1 MSGRDGAP
9 GDDPPAGD
17 PADGDPSNDANP
29 AEGEGVDDWDETVAE
44 WESEVDE
51 WEGDPSGDAS
61 DADGDADTH
70 GDAGNG
76 TAADAASDDDVDP
89 AIDRDPDLTPDD
101 ADRVPKVVSA
111 GHINW
116 DVTIHVDS
124 LPEPDGE
131 TRIDRLEQSGGG
143 SAANVAVGL
152 VDLGGQSVVY
162 GSVGGDESGALA
174 LRELASAGV
183 DPGQVLVD
191 ADEPTSVKYVIVDG
205 GGELLMLANDGANE
219 SFSAAGLDRDTLA
232 AADHLH
238 LTGQQ
243 PETAAALA
251 TAAAE
256 AGATRSFDP
265 GRRVADR
272 EFDAALHASDVLF
285 VNDREADA
293 LDAATDVDPWEP
305 DDRVVAIKLGDEGA
319 TVRTPHGSVSHPGF
333 DADPVDTTGAGDAF
347 AAGFLAAALR
357 EPEITGD
364 GFSHDPRDYQVPI
377 LVGNAC
383 GAVATESVT
392 ARTDLSWDRVR
403 ERMGES
409 PETDLLI
416 EVRA

>member
-1 MSGRDGAP
+1 MSGDGTGGEAGDGGSDV
-9 GDDPPAGD
+9 GDDW
-17 PADGDPSNDANP
+17 
-29 AEGEGVDDWDETVAE
+29 EEEVAE
-44 WESEVDE
+44 WDEEVSE
-51 WEGDPSGDAS
+51 WE
-61 DADGDADTH
+61 ADGGGVDG
-70 GDAGNG
+70 GDR
-76 TAADAASDDDVDP
+76 VD
-89 AIDRDPDLTPDD
+89 DPDVAPDGST
-101 ADRVPKVVSA
+101 RTPKVVAA

-116 DVTIHVDS
+116 DVTIHVDR

-131 TRIDRLEQSGGG
+131 TRIERLEQSGGG

-152 VDLGGQSVVY
+152 VDLGGRSVVY

-219 SFSAAGLDRDTLA
+219 SFTAVGLDRDTLA

-265 GRRVADR
+265 GRRVGDR
-272 EFDAALHASDVLF
+272 EFDAALHATDVLF
-285 VNDREADA
+285 LNAPEADA
-293 LDAATDVDPWEP
+293 LADSTDIDPWEP
-305 DDRVVAIKLGDEGA
+305 DDRVVAIKLGSEGA
-319 TVRTPHGSVSHPGF
+319 TVRTPHGDVSHPGF
-333 DADPVDTTGAGDAF
+333 DVDPVDTAGAGDAF
-347 AAGFLAAALR
+347 AAGFLGAALR
-357 EPEITGD
+357 EPEIADG
-364 GFSHDPRDYQVPI
+364 GFSHDPRDYQVPL

-383 GAVATESVT
+383 GAVAAETVT
-392 ARTDLSWDRVR
+392 ARADLSWDRVR
-403 ERMGES
+403 DVMGES
-409 PETDLLI
+409 PESDLLI

>member
-1 MSGRDGAP
+1 MSGDGTGGEAGDGGSDV
-9 GDDPPAGD
+9 GDDW
-17 PADGDPSNDANP
+17 
-29 AEGEGVDDWDETVAE
+29 EEEVAE
-44 WESEVDE
+44 WDEEVSE
-51 WEGDPSGDAS
+51 WE
-61 DADGDADTH
+61 ADGGGVDG
-70 GDAGNG
+70 GDR
-76 TAADAASDDDVDP
+76 VD
-89 AIDRDPDLTPDD
+89 DPDVAPDGST
-101 ADRVPKVVSA
+101 RTPKVVAA

-116 DVTIHVDS
+116 DVTIHVDR

-131 TRIDRLEQSGGG
+131 TRIERLEQSGGG

-219 SFSAAGLDRDTLA
+219 SFTAVGLDRDTLA

-243 PETAAALA
+243 LETAAALA

-265 GRRVADR
+265 GRRVGDR
-272 EFDAALHASDVLF
+272 EFDAALHATDVLF
-285 VNDREADA
+285 LNAPEADA
-293 LDAATDVDPWEP
+293 LADSTDIDPWEP
-305 DDRVVAIKLGDEGA
+305 DDRVVAIKLGSEGA
-319 TVRTPHGSVSHPGF
+319 TVRTPHGDVSHPGF
-333 DADPVDTTGAGDAF
+333 DVDPVDTAGAGDAF
-347 AAGFLAAALR
+347 AAGFLGAALR
-357 EPEITGD
+357 EPEIADG
-364 GFSHDPRDYQVPI
+364 GFSHDPRDYQVPL

-383 GAVATESVT
+383 GAVAAETVT
-392 ARTDLSWDRVR
+392 ARADLSWDRVR
-403 ERMGES
+403 DVMGES
-409 PETDLLI
+409 PESDLLI

>member
-1 MSGRDGAP
+1 MSGRDGAGDDDIASEP
-9 GDDPPAGD
+9 GD
-17 PADGDPSNDANP
+17 
-29 AEGEGVDDWDETVAE
+29 GEGVDDWDETVAA
-44 WESEVDE
+44 WGREVDE
-51 WEGDPSGDAS
+51 WEGEGSEDRG
-61 DADGDADTH
+61 DGDGGTATDGAADD
-70 GDAGNG
+70 GAGNDAAGNG
-76 TAADAASDDDVDP
+76 AADGGAPPAGDGVDP
-89 AIDRDPDLTPDD
+89 SVDRDPDLNPDD

-116 DVTIHVDS
+116 DVTIHVDR

-191 ADEPTSVKYVIVDG
+191 AAEPTSVKYVIVDG

-293 LDAATDVDPWEP
+293 LAAATDVDPWEP
-305 DDRVVAIKLGDEGA
+305 EDRVVAIKLGDEGA

-333 DADPVDTTGAGDAF
+333 DVDPVDTTGAGDAF

-403 ERMGES
+403 DRMGES

-416 EVRA
+416 EVRG

>member
-1 MSGRDGAP
+1 MSGDGT
-9 GDDPPAGD
+9 GGEAGD
-17 PADGDPSNDANP
+17 GGSDVG
-29 AEGEGVDDWDETVAE
+29 GDWDEEVAE
-44 WESEVDE
+44 WDEEVSE
-51 WEGDPSGDAS
+51 WE
-61 DADGDADTH
+61 ADGGGVDG
-70 GDAGNG
+70 GDR
-76 TAADAASDDDVDP
+76 VD
-89 AIDRDPDLTPDD
+89 DPDVAPDGST
-101 ADRVPKVVSA
+101 RTPKVVAA

-116 DVTIHVDS
+116 DVTIHVDR

-131 TRIDRLEQSGGG
+131 TRIERLEQSGGG

-191 ADEPTSVKYVIVDG
+191 ANEPTSVKYVIVDG

-219 SFSAAGLDRDTLA
+219 SFTAAGLDRDTLA

-265 GRRVADR
+265 GRRVGDR
-272 EFDAALHASDVLF
+272 EFDAALHATDVLF
-285 VNDREADA
+285 LNAPEADA
-293 LDAATDVDPWEP
+293 LADSTDIDPWEP
-305 DDRVVAIKLGDEGA
+305 DDRVVAIKLGSEGA
-319 TVRTPHGSVSHPGF
+319 TVRTPHGDVSHPGF
-333 DADPVDTTGAGDAF
+333 DVDPVDTAGAGDAF
-347 AAGFLAAALR
+347 AAGFLGAALR
-357 EPEITGD
+357 DPDIADG
-364 GFSHDPRDYQVPI
+364 GFSHDPRDYQVPL

-383 GAVATESVT
+383 GAVAAETVT
-392 ARTDLSWDRVR
+392 ARADLSWDRVR
-403 ERMGES
+403 DVMGES
-409 PETDLLI
+409 PESDLLI

>member
-1 MSGRDGAP
+1 MSGRDGAGDDDIVSEP
-9 GDDPPAGD
+9 GD
-17 PADGDPSNDANP
+17 
-29 AEGEGVDDWDETVAE
+29 GEGVDDWDETVAA
-44 WESEVDE
+44 WGREVDE
-51 WEGDPSGDAS
+51 WEGEGSEDRG
-61 DADGDADTH
+61 DGDGGTATDGAADD
-70 GDAGNG
+70 GAGNDAAGNEAAAGGAPPAGNG
-76 TAADAASDDDVDP
+76 VDP
-89 AIDRDPDLTPDD
+89 SVDRDPDLNPDD

-116 DVTIHVDS
+116 DVTIHVDR

-191 ADEPTSVKYVIVDG
+191 AAEPTSVKYVIVDG

-293 LDAATDVDPWEP
+293 LAAATDVDPWEP
-305 DDRVVAIKLGDEGA
+305 EDRVVAIKLGDEGA

-333 DADPVDTTGAGDAF
+333 DVDPVDTTGAGDAF

-403 ERMGES
+403 DRMGES

-416 EVRA
+416 EVRG

>member
-1 MSGRDGAP
+1 MSGDGAV
-9 GDDPPAGD
+9 GG
-17 PADGDPSNDANP
+17 N
-29 AEGEGVDDWDETVAE
+29 GER
-44 WESEVDE
+44 
-51 WEGDPSGDAS
+51 SGNGEAS
-61 DADGDADTH
+61 
-70 GDAGNG
+70 GNG
-76 TAADAASDDDVDP
+76 TASGNGEESETGRDDWEEEVAEWDEEVSEWEAEDAETGDGAGAPGGPEPVG
-89 AIDRDPDLTPDD
+89 ADPDLAPEESS
-101 ADRVPKVVSA
+101 RVPKVIAA

-116 DVTIHVDS
+116 DVTIHVDR

-131 TRIDRLEQSGGG
+131 TRIERLEQSGGG

-219 SFSAAGLDRDTLA
+219 SFTAAGLDRDTLT

-251 TAAAE
+251 TAAGE

-265 GRRVADR
+265 GRRVGDR
-272 EFDAALHASDVLF
+272 EFEAALHAADALF
-285 VNDREADA
+285 LNAREADA
-293 LDAATDVDPWEP
+293 LADSTDIDPWEP
-305 DDRVVAIKLGDEGA
+305 TDRVVAIKLGDEGA
-319 TVRTPHGSVSHPGF
+319 TIRTPHGDVSHPGF
-333 DADPVDTTGAGDAF
+333 DVDPVDTAGAGDAF
-347 AAGFLAAALR
+347 AAGFLGAALR
-357 EPEITGD
+357 EPDIVDG
-364 GFSHDPRDYQVPI
+364 GFSHDPRDYQVPL

-383 GAVATESVT
+383 GAAAAETVT
-392 ARTDLSWDRVR
+392 ARASLSWDRIR
-403 ERMGES
+403 EVMGES
-409 PETDLLI
+409 PESDLLI

>member
-1 MSGRDGAP
+1 MTEG
-9 GDDPPAGD
+9 GDPAGD
-17 PADGDPSNDANP
+17 SAAPDEGGADGSGYASDDDA
-29 AEGEGVDDWDETVAE
+29 VDDWDETVAE
-44 WESEVDE
+44 WDREVDE
-51 WEGDPSGDAS
+51 WEGDAPD
-61 DADGDADTH
+61 
-70 GDAGNG
+70 DAGAGNAADSPEAG
-76 TAADAASDDDVDP
+76 DAADAAGGGSEGDDVDP
-89 AIDRDPDLTPDD
+89 AVDRDPDLGPDEE
-101 ADRVPKVVSA
+101 ARVPKVVAA

-116 DVTIHVDS
+116 DVTIHVDR

-191 ADEPTSVKYVIVDG
+191 AAEPTSVKYVIVDG
-205 GGELLMLANDGANE
+205 DGELLMLANDGANE

-285 VNDREADA
+285 LNDREADA
-293 LDAATDVDPWEP
+293 LAAATDVDPWEP

-333 DADPVDTTGAGDAF
+333 DVDPVDTTGAGDAF
-347 AAGFLAAALR
+347 AAGFLGAALR

-392 ARTDLSWDRVR
+392 ARTDLSWDRVH
-403 ERMGES
+403 ETMGES

-416 EVRA
+416 EVRG

>member
-1 MSGRDGAP
+1 MSGRDGAGDDDIASEP
-9 GDDPPAGD
+9 GD
-17 PADGDPSNDANP
+17 
-29 AEGEGVDDWDETVAE
+29 GEGVDDWEETVAA
-44 WESEVDE
+44 WGREVDE
-51 WEGDPSGDAS
+51 WEGEGSGDRG
-61 DADGDADTH
+61 DGD
-70 GDAGNG
+70 GG
-76 TAADAASDDDVDP
+76 TAADGAADDGAGNDAAGNEAADGGAPPAGDGVDP
-89 AIDRDPDLTPDD
+89 SVDRDPDLNPDD

-116 DVTIHVDS
+116 DVTIHVDR

-191 ADEPTSVKYVIVDG
+191 AAEPTSVKYVIVDG

-293 LDAATDVDPWEP
+293 LAAATDVDPWEP
-305 DDRVVAIKLGDEGA
+305 EDRVVAIKLGDEGA

-333 DADPVDTTGAGDAF
+333 DVDPVDTTGAGDAF

-403 ERMGES
+403 DRMGES

-416 EVRA
+416 EVRG

>member
-1 MSGRDGAP
+1 MSEGER
-9 GDDPPAGD
+9 
-17 PADGDPSNDANP
+17 PADGSAAPDEGGGGDAGSP
-29 AEGEGVDDWDETVAE
+29 DDGGVDDWDETVAE
-44 WESEVDE
+44 WDREVDE
-51 WEGDPSGDAS
+51 WEGDAPDA
-61 DADGDADTH
+61 AD
-70 GDAGNG
+70 DAG
-76 TAADAASDDDVDP
+76 AADAANGGLADDDADAAHEGLGGDDADP
-89 AIDRDPDLTPDD
+89 AVDRDPDLSPGD
-101 ADRVPKVVSA
+101 ARVPKVVAA

-116 DVTIHVDS
+116 DVTIHVDR

-191 ADEPTSVKYVIVDG
+191 AAEPTSVKYVVVDG
-205 GGELLMLANDGANE
+205 DGELLMLANDGANE

-285 VNDREADA
+285 LNDREADA
-293 LDAATDVDPWEP
+293 LAAATDVDPWEP

-333 DADPVDTTGAGDAF
+333 DVDPVDTTGAGDAF

-357 EPEITGD
+357 EPEITAD

-403 ERMGES
+403 ETMGES

>member
-1 MSGRDGAP
+1 MSGSGNGS
-9 GDDPPAGD
+9 GDESVRGSDDESAID
-17 PADGDPSNDANP
+17 
-29 AEGEGVDDWDETVAE
+29 EGVTD
-44 WESEVDE
+44 
-51 WEGDPSGDAS
+51 
-61 DADGDADTH
+61 
-70 GDAGNG
+70 
-76 TAADAASDDDVDP
+76 AADANEVA
-89 AIDRDPDLTPDD
+89 ADPDLRPESSG
-101 ADRVPKVVSA
+101 RVPKVISA

-116 DVTIHVDS
+116 DVTIHVDQ

-131 TRIDRLEQSGGG
+131 TRIERLEQSGGG

-191 ADEPTSVKYVIVDG
+191 AAEPTSVKYVIVDG

-219 SFSAAGLDRDTLA
+219 SFTAAELDRDTLA

-251 TAAAE
+251 TAAGE

-265 GRRVADR
+265 GRRVGDR
-272 EFDAALHASDVLF
+272 EFDAALHATDVLF
-285 VNDREADA
+285 LNDREANA
-293 LDAATDVDPWEP
+293 LADATDIDPWEP

-319 TVRTPHGSVSHPGF
+319 TIRTPHGDVSHPGF
-333 DADPVDTTGAGDAF
+333 GIDPVDTTGAGDAF
-347 AAGFLAAALR
+347 AAGFLGAALR
-357 EPEITGD
+357 EPAISGD
-364 GFSHDPRDYQVPI
+364 GFSHDPRDYQVPL

-383 GAVATESVT
+383 GAIAAETVT
-392 ARTDLSWDRVR
+392 ARADLSWDRVR
-403 ERMGES
+403 SVMGES
-409 PETDLLI
+409 PESDLLI
-416 EVRA
+416 EIRV

>member
-1 MSGRDGAP
+1 MSEDGT
-9 GDDPPAGD
+9 G
-17 PADGDPSNDANP
+17 
-29 AEGEGVDDWDETVAE
+29 GEGGDEGSGVGDEWDEEVAE
-44 WESEVDE
+44 WDEEAAEWDEEVSE
-51 WEGDPSGDAS
+51 WE
-61 DADGDADTH
+61 ADDGR
-70 GDAGNG
+70 
-76 TAADAASDDDVDP
+76 VDGE
-89 AIDRDPDLTPDD
+89 DRVDDPDVAPDGST
-101 ADRVPKVVSA
+101 RTPKVIAA

-116 DVTIHVDS
+116 DVTIHVDR

-131 TRIDRLEQSGGG
+131 TRIERLEQSGGG

-191 ADEPTSVKYVIVDG
+191 ATEPTSVKYVIVDG

-219 SFSAAGLDRDTLA
+219 SFTAAGLDRDTLA

-251 TAAAE
+251 TAAGE

-265 GRRVADR
+265 GRRVGDR
-272 EFDAALHASDVLF
+272 EFDAALHATDVLF
-285 VNDREADA
+285 VNAPEADA
-293 LDAATDVDPWEP
+293 LADSTDIDPWEP
-305 DDRVVAIKLGDEGA
+305 DDRVVAIKLGSEGA
-319 TVRTPHGSVSHPGF
+319 TVRTPHGDVSHPGF
-333 DADPVDTTGAGDAF
+333 DVDPVDTAGAGDAF
-347 AAGFLAAALR
+347 AAGFLGAALR
-357 EPEITGD
+357 DPDIADG
-364 GFSHDPRDYQVPI
+364 GFSHDPRDYQVPL

-383 GAVATESVT
+383 GAVAAETVT
-392 ARTDLSWDRVR
+392 ARADLSWDRVR
-403 ERMGES
+403 DVMGES
-409 PETDLLI
+409 PESDLLI

>member
-1 MSGRDGAP
+1 MSGDGTA
-9 GDDPPAGD
+9 GEAGD
-17 PADGDPSNDANP
+17 GGSDVG
-29 AEGEGVDDWDETVAE
+29 DDWDEEVAE
-44 WESEVDE
+44 WE
-51 WEGDPSGDAS
+51 
-61 DADGDADTH
+61 ADGS
-70 GDAGNG
+70 G
-76 TAADAASDDDVDP
+76 VDG
-89 AIDRDPDLTPDD
+89 
-101 ADRVPKVVSA
+101 ADRVDGEDRVDDPDVAPDGSTRTPKVVAA

-116 DVTIHVDS
+116 DVTIHVDR

-131 TRIDRLEQSGGG
+131 TRIERLEQSGGG

-191 ADEPTSVKYVIVDG
+191 ATEPTSVKYVIVDG

-219 SFSAAGLDRDTLA
+219 SFTAAGLDRDTLA

-265 GRRVADR
+265 GRRVGDR
-272 EFDAALHASDVLF
+272 EFDAALHATDVLF
-285 VNDREADA
+285 LNAPEADA
-293 LDAATDVDPWEP
+293 LADSTDIDPWEP
-305 DDRVVAIKLGDEGA
+305 DDRVVAIKLGSEGA
-319 TVRTPHGSVSHPGF
+319 TIRTPHGDVSHPGF
-333 DADPVDTTGAGDAF
+333 DVDPVDTAGAGDAF
-347 AAGFLAAALR
+347 AAGFLGAALR
-357 EPEITGD
+357 EPEVTDG
-364 GFSHDPRDYQVPI
+364 GFSHDPRDYQVPL

-383 GAVATESVT
+383 GAVAAETVT
-392 ARTDLSWDRVR
+392 ARADLSWDRVR
-403 ERMGES
+403 DVMGES
-409 PETDLLI
+409 PESDLLI

>member
-1 MSGRDGAP
+1 MSGNGDGT
-9 GDDPPAGD
+9 
-17 PADGDPSNDANP
+17 
-29 AEGEGVDDWDETVAE
+29 ERIGENWDEALADWDEEISE
-44 WESEVDE
+44 WEN
-51 WEGDPSGDAS
+51 SGTGNAGRR
-61 DADGDADTH
+61 DGD
-70 GDAGNG
+70 
-76 TAADAASDDDVDP
+76 
-89 AIDRDPDLTPDD
+89 TPDVRRGNEG
-101 ADRVPKVVSA
+101 ADESNLEPESSGRVPKVVSA

-116 DVTIHVDS
+116 DVTIHVDQ

-131 TRIDRLEQSGGG
+131 TRIERLEQSGGG

-191 ADEPTSVKYVIVDG
+191 AAEPTSVKYVIVDG

-219 SFSAAGLDRDTLA
+219 SFTAAELDRDTLA

-251 TAAAE
+251 TAAGE

-265 GRRVADR
+265 GRRVGDR
-272 EFDAALHASDVLF
+272 EFDAALHATDVLF
-285 VNDREADA
+285 LNDREANA
-293 LDAATDVDPWEP
+293 LADATDIDPWEP

-319 TVRTPHGSVSHPGF
+319 TIRTPHGDVSHPGF
-333 DADPVDTTGAGDAF
+333 GVDPVDTTGAGDAF
-347 AAGFLAAALR
+347 AAGFLGAALR
-357 EPEITGD
+357 ETEIVD
-364 GFSHDPRDYQVPI
+364 DEGFSHDPRDYQVPL

-383 GAVATESVT
+383 GAIAAQTVT
-392 ARTDLSWDRVR
+392 ARADLSWDRIRSV
-403 ERMGES
+403 MGGS
-409 PETDLLI
+409 PEADLLI
-416 EVRA
+416 EIRV